1 MVVTPVAPI
10 VKAAVD
16 PLLVVVPKTEAPIVM
31 PIFQPVENIVVPV
44 EDPLSSHT
52 LNVSTVESP
61 KEEIEEYS
69 APVAAAP
76 MVDITEKDSRTS
88 DTAIPDWLKPAASVS
103 PLIVSP
109 LEEPITTSEEEA
121 VKLGEETPLNSPI
134 TEEISSPPPPV
145 VLPEMHA
152 EELIPDWLRAPTETS
167 ETSS

>member
-1 MVVTPVAPI
+1 
-10 VKAAVD
+10 
-16 PLLVVVPKTEAPIVM
+16 M
-31 PIFQPVENIVVPV
+31 PISQPVESIVVPV

-52 LNVSTVESP
+52 LDVSTTEVESP

-69 APVAAAP
+69 VPVVAAP
-76 MVDITEKDSRTS
+76 MVDITEKDSHAS
-88 DTAIPDWLKPAASVS
+88 DTTIPDWLKPAASIS

-109 LEEPITTSEEEA
+109 LEEPVTTSEEEA

-134 TEEISSPPPPV
+134 TADIALPSAPV
-145 VLPEMHA
+145 VLPDVHA